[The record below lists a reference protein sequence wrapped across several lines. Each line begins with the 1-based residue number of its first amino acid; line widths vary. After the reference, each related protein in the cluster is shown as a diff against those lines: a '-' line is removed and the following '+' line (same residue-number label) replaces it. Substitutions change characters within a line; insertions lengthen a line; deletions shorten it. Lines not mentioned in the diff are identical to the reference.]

1 MIPFMKSKQLALAI
15 GVILWVLSSRA
26 DGIGD
31 QVPPITWGSATNGL
45 RAGVRVQQVLKG
57 GSDAVC
63 QTVIYFGITNLTTEV
78 RAYCPK
84 TEELFLAELIDSKGR
99 PVPKTNLG
107 ARFGRA
113 PAPQAHLSDRPPG
126 GPRRWQ
132 ICIVTADHDNQVA
145 HFNIMDHFS
154 TPEPGMY
161 RLTVGLRIYERG
173 TNGMLSLFRLPAVS
187 LPVRVP

>member
-1 MIPFMKSKQLALAI
+1 VIPFMKSKQLALAI

-78 RAYCPK
+78 RACSRTCRAK
-84 TEELFLAELIDSKGR
+84 LAANDPNYIWL
-99 PVPKTNLG
+99 TT
-107 ARFGRA
+107 RA
-113 PAPQAHLSDRPPG
+113 AK
-126 GPRRWQ
+126 
-132 ICIVTADHDNQVA
+132 
-145 HFNIMDHFS
+145 
-154 TPEPGMY
+154 
-161 RLTVGLRIYERG
+161 
-173 TNGMLSLFRLPAVS
+173 
-187 LPVRVP
+187 

>member
-1 MIPFMKSKQLALAI
+1 MKSKQLALGI

-26 DGIGD
+26 DGVAD

-45 RAGVRVQQVLKG
+45 RAGVRIQEVLKG

-63 QTVIYFGITNLTTEV
+63 RTVIYFGVTNLATEV

-84 TEELFLAELIDSKGR
+84 NEELFLAELIDSKGR

-113 PAPQAHLSDRPPG
+113 PAPHAKLSDRPRG
-126 GPRRWQ
+126 GPNRWQ
-132 ICIVTADHDNQVA
+132 ICIVTADRENQVSN
-145 HFNIMDHFS
+145 FNIMDHFS
-154 TPEPGMY
+154 TPKPGMY
-161 RLTVGLRIYERG
+161 RLTIELRMYERG